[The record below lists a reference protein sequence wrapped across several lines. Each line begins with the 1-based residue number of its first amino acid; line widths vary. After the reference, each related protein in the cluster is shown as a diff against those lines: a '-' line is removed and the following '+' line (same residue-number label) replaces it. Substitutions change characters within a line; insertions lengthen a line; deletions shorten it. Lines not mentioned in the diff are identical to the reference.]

1 MEIAE
6 LRALVSRFDDNLSF
20 YKRPDNYYNEHSCRI
35 EYIDPFLEMLGW
47 DVANQKGLAPQ
58 FREVIAEN
66 YSTSTDRPDYSLTL
80 RGVTRLFVEAKK
92 PAVDISRD
100 NKPAI
105 QARKYGWNAG
115 HKVAIL
121 TNFEYFILY
130 DCTFVPEEGD
140 PATTAR
146 YRIYHYTE
154 YEEKF
159 DEIAALVSR
168 DAVYSGDFD
177 SYFDDQFPDGR
188 NKKQQ
193 VDDMFLSQINE
204 WRVSLSNELYSAGGR
219 YHSLEVL
226 NDVVQEFINQIVFLR
241 ICEDRNLPTYHSLQE
256 TVADEDELNTRLEQL
271 FRDADRRYNSGMFS
285 GDYIVFDVDSQTIK
299 SMIEGLYYP
308 KSPYLFNI
316 IEPNMLGKIYEVFLT
331 EQLLEENNRIVLGK
345 KKDCANRS
353 VVTTPVEI
361 VKYMVERTLEP
372 LCKGKTPD
380 EVKGL
385 RLADIACGS
394 GIYLEAIFDYLQSYC
409 ITWYLENEIDHLE
422 EIGNGSYKLPLAE
435 KKSLL
440 TSCIYGID
448 IDIHAVEVAKF
459 SLEIKL
465 IEDET
470 TPSVADELPILPD
483 LSTNIFYGNSLVS
496 REELIGINVPEN
508 QMLELAPFD
517 WDELCCEEGF
527 DAIIGNPPY
536 VNTEGIH
543 ALLPSSEFEIYKK
556 KYKSSH
562 KQFDKYFIFVERA
575 IDKVKPDG
583 YVCYII
589 PNKFFK
595 VGAGEKLRS
604 IIASNKMLVS
614 LDDFG
619 DAQLFAD
626 KTIYSS
632 IVLIQKSKH
641 DTFIYRNIDTAGS
654 LWAGEDVSSIELE
667 NSILNKLPWRL
678 TTDFDFLEMLNKLDQ
693 VAVPLTKHAEIFNG
707 IQTSAE
713 RPNPIYWFSGDQIVG
728 ESASDFEIEKDGKRY
743 RIEKEILRPYFK
755 PTRQSEKGLN
765 SYSQLGTDKRIIF
778 PYDGSGRL
786 IPRDEMMERYPGTW
800 EYLNAYYER
809 LVPKSVSDDGI
820 RDVPNATAET
830 WYQYG
835 RTQALTS
842 FINTP
847 KLIVGVLSKEPM
859 YAYDTSDMLIASGG
873 TAGYVAISKKPDSP
887 YSLEYI
893 QAWLSNEYTERI
905 IDIVGSDFEGGFIS
919 RGSFVLSTLPFVE
932 LDLSNDRQKQ
942 MYDRVVHYSREVY
955 RINQQLS
962 ARPSKRVE
970 QALLRQ
976 KNNYINEVQ
985 GTISRIYQLDF

>member
-1 MEIAE
+1 MEINE
-6 LRALVSRFDDNLSF
+6 LRALVSRFGDNLSF
-20 YKRPDNYYNEHSCRI
+20 YKRTGNYYNEHSCRI

-47 DVANQKGLAPQ
+47 DVANRKGLAPQ

-80 RGVTRLFVEAKK
+80 RGVTKLFVEAKK

-121 TNFEYFILY
+121 TNFEYFVIY
-130 DCTFVPEEGD
+130 DCTFVPEEND

-159 DEIAALVSR
+159 DEIAGLVSR
-168 DAVYSGDFD
+168 DAVYSGYFD

-193 VDDMFLSQINE
+193 VDDLFLSQINE

-219 YHSLEVL
+219 YRSLDVL

-241 ICEDRNLPTYHSLQE
+241 ICEDRNLPVYHSLQE
-256 TVADEDELNTRLEQL
+256 TVADEVELNNRLEQL
-271 FRDADRRYNSGMFS
+271 FREADRRYNSGMFS
-285 GDYIVFDVDSQTIK
+285 GEYIVFDLDSLTIK

-316 IEPNMLGKIYEVFLT
+316 IEPNMLGKIYEAFLT
-331 EQLLEENNRIVLGK
+331 EQLLEEDDHIILGK
-345 KKDCANRS
+345 KKDCMNRS

-372 LCKGKTPD
+372 LCMGKTPD
-380 EVKGL
+380 EIRTL

-394 GIYLEAIFDYLQSYC
+394 GIYLEAIFDYIQSYC
-409 ITWYLENEIDHLE
+409 VSWYLENDKDHLE
-422 EIGNGSYKLPLAE
+422 EIGNGRYKLPLAE
-435 KKSLL
+435 KKSLM
-440 TSCIYGID
+440 TSCVYGID

-470 TPSVADELPILPD
+470 APSVAAELPILPD
-483 LSTNIFYGNSLVS
+483 LSTNIFYGNALVG
-496 REELIGINVPEN
+496 RDELIGINVPAE
-508 QMLELAPFD
+508 QMLELVPFD
-517 WDELCCEEGF
+517 WTELGCDEGF

-543 ALLPSSEFEIYKK
+543 ALLPTSEFEIYKK

-575 IDKVKPDG
+575 INKVKTNG

-604 IIASNKMLVS
+604 IIASKKMLVS

-632 IVLIQKSKH
+632 IVLVQKKEH
-641 DTFIYRNIDTAGS
+641 DTFIYRSIDTAGN
-654 LWAGEDVSSIELE
+654 LWAGEDVSAIELE
-667 NSILNKLPWRL
+667 SSILNKLPWRL
-678 TTDFDFLEMLNKLDQ
+678 TTDFDFLEMLNRLDQ
-693 VAVPLTKHAEIFNG
+693 VSVPLTKHVDIFNG

-713 RPNPIYWFSGDQIVG
+713 RPNPIYWFSGDQIVS
-728 ESASDFEIEKDGKRY
+728 ETVTDFEIEKDGNRY

-765 SYSQLGTDKRIIF
+765 SYSLLGTDKRIIF
-778 PYDGSGRL
+778 PYDQNGRL
-786 IPRDEMMERYPGTW
+786 IPREEMIERFPGTW
-800 EYLNAYYER
+800 EYLKAYYER
-809 LVPKSVSDDGI
+809 LVPKTVSEDGI

-859 YAYDTSDMLIASGG
+859 YAYDTDDMLIASGG
-873 TAGYVAISKKPDSP
+873 TAGYVAISKKPESP
-887 YSLEYI
+887 YALEYI
-893 QAWLSNEYTERI
+893 QAWLSNEYTEKI
-905 IDIVGSDFEGGFIS
+905 LDIVGSDFEGGFIS

-932 LDLSNDRQKQ
+932 LDLENERQKQ

-955 RINQQLS
+955 RINQQLAS
-962 ARPSKRVE
+962 KPSKRVE
-970 QALLRQ
+970 QSLLRQ
-976 KNNYINEVQ
+976 KSQYIDDVQ
-985 GTISRIYQLDF
+985 DTISKVYRLEF